1 MDGEEIR
8 VFHNNDQAYEEWVAL
23 QGGYV
28 LTVRPQ
34 GEYMLHDSTCLHLGQ
49 FRIARTLT
57 RKPRRW
63 ARQQRTLAAWT
74 EQETG
79 AKPLLCRTC
88 R

>member
-8 VFHNNDQAYEEWVAL
+8 VFHYDDQAYEQCVARH
-23 QGGYV
+23 GGYV
-28 LTVRPQ
+28 LTVQPR

-63 ARQQRTLAAWT
+63 ASQQRTLVAWT